1 MKITRRPSTA
11 IPGLGDSAPAAE
23 PPASAPAEGR
33 RVTDRVELSEGAR
46 LRQRLRAE
54 VGDPSA
60 VRAERVQAL
69 QSELAGQTYAPSPRA
84 VAERLLA
91 DLAADLLA

>member
-1 MKITRRPSTA
+1 MKITRRPPTA
-11 IPGLGDSAPAAE
+11 IPGLGDGAPAAE
-23 PPASAPAEGR
+23 TPASAPTDGG
-33 RVTDRVELSEGAR
+33 RVTDRVQLSEAAR

-54 VGDPSA
+54 VGDPTA
-60 VRAERVQAL
+60 VRAEQVGAL
-69 QSELAGQTYAPSPRA
+69 QSDIVNQTYAPSPRA